1 MDDKELQ
8 QFIEQQ
14 LKDDAALNTG
24 LTKDEQAYLLLFD
37 ALRQEPELT
46 TESRLADRVYNQLAE
61 SQSKAE
67 SFSYNLTL
75 WVLGGFAL
83 LFTVAALLV
92 LSPATIALVV
102 SNAKILLF
110 LIGAVCAVEYADGK
124 LLRRKLA

>member
-24 LTKDEQAYLLLFD
+24 LTKDEHAYLLLFD
-37 ALRQEPELT
+37 ALHQEPELT

-61 SQSKAE
+61 SQTKAE

-75 WVLGGFAL
+75 WVLGGCAL

-102 SNAKILLF
+102 SKAKILLF